1 MRQHHHIFLSD
12 SIPCLFKQG
21 LNYFA
26 DKWLPIAV
34 AGHRFEFFL
43 MKREETTYIR
53 GPFLTSFLRSH
64 NIALHD
70 RVTFRLIRQVGDEED
85 DE

>member
-1 MRQHHHIFLSD
+1 
-12 SIPCLFKQG
+12 
-21 LNYFA
+21 
-26 DKWLPIAV
+26 
-34 AGHRFEFFL
+34 